1 MSATNLQAIIV
12 AISIS
17 MVVIVLHIMYDRHKN
32 IKALQRSKLLAAQLP
47 IYIHQHVRN
56 TWPGAEQYCDVTH
69 NGSDEKPIKIIIE
82 GRKFILYD
90 PDTKTTYQTI
100 EELHAAGY

>member
-1 MSATNLQAIIV
+1 
-12 AISIS
+12 
-17 MVVIVLHIMYDRHKN
+17 MYDRHKN

-69 NGSDEKPIKIIIE
+69 NGSDEKPIKVIIE

-100 EELHAAGY
+100 EELHTAGIKEAWISFYYQIIPSQLIEKE